1 MLENPHTGG
10 FHKNRGTPSSLDG
23 LFHGKSQNSMEKLSG
38 YPHDLLGTPHMEVF
52 MIKKWDKNI
61 WKIPSK

>member
-38 YPHDLLGTPHMEVF
+38 YPHDLGNPHMEVF

-61 WKIPSK
+61 GKIPSK